1 MDITLKSLQQE
12 MMFVS
17 IIAERDI
24 IILDLNGQ
32 NSVLRQENEELKKKI
47 IELEKI

>member
-1 MDITLKSLQQE
+1 MDITIKSLQQE

-17 IIAERDI
+17 IIAERAM

-32 NSVLRQENEELKKKI
+32 NSALRQENEELKKKI
-47 IELEKI
+47 IELEKT